1 MSAVIIVDAS
11 AVIAFLQREPGHE
24 TVEQALQSDR
34 CVVSAANQSEI
45 ISKALDR
52 GVTPDAIVSILAE
65 LSYAVLDLKVEDG
78 VQAGLM
84 RLPTRAAGLS
94 LGDRLCL
101 ATAQRLQA
109 QVVTAD
115 GVWLSVAETLGLDIQ
130 CIRAGA
136 H

>member
-1 MSAVIIVDAS
+1 MSAVIILDAS